1 MISSERLI
9 QQLTATNFKKIAL
22 PKSDRFTQCDC
33 YEAKKREMDLAIR
46 NVDAVNRATDYP
58 NLSTAAPVVTAM
70 ETAYSAMMLNNVDGM
85 LATEKLSTATIDF
98 DTYMNFTE
106 NELLGLPE
114 VVQRIVKQDAGKTL
128 DRVKIYGF
136 KNPES
141 FYKSL
146 ILVRTPEFATQT
158 KFNRTQTIMKFKREL
173 AFGANEIHRSHG
185 YHRLLDPVFKL
196 DQIVRNLIDRETY
209 VDNGICQLACDFVK
223 RSIIVFDVIGKKY
236 SVFRHR
242 PSVSSDQASELG
254 PTYLLINYNGAYSP
268 CIYVDTHNTFDGQ
281 ALAMELAKQYEHT
294 NQDMYKLNEK
304 DTEPKAPKK
313 PERSA
318 NAEPR
323 LDLLLKK
330 IEDRERD
337 RKVTVVTECPMGT
350 PSANASEPS
359 PTEVVSEPSANASA
373 PPSSANASECPMD
386 RSTSAAIASSEPSPT
401 EVVSEPSAVET
412 ASEPSP
418 TTNSASTTLGPIKNY
433 TLEQL
438 QALATEHGI
447 ETTRPNAKGNPVR
460 KTKQVL
466 YDELTGQGS
475 SQAS

>member
-9 QQLTATNFKKIAL
+9 QQLTSTNFKKIAL

-46 NVDAVNRATDYP
+46 NIDAVNRGTDFA
-58 NLSTAAPVVTAM
+58 NLATAAPVVTAM

-106 NELLGLPE
+106 NELFGLPE
-114 VVQRIVKQDAGKTL
+114 VVQRIVKQDSGKTI
-128 DRVKIYGF
+128 DRVKVYGF

-146 ILVRTPEFATQT
+146 ILVRSPEFATQT

-242 PSVSSDQASELG
+242 PSVSSDSDSDIGLA
-254 PTYLLINYNGAYSP
+254 YLLINYNGSYSP
-268 CIYVDTHNTFDGQ
+268 CIYVDTHNNFDGQ
-281 ALAMELAKQYEHT
+281 ALATELVKQYEHT
-294 NQDMYKLNEK
+294 NQDMYTLNEK
-304 DTEPKAPKK
+304 VSEPNTPKK

-330 IEDRERD
+330 IEDRERE
-337 RKVTVVTECPMGT
+337 RKVTMVTECPMNKP
-350 PSANASEPS
+350 PSANS
-359 PTEVVSEPSANASA
+359 SEPSATT
-373 PPSSANASECPMD
+373 D
-386 RSTSAAIASSEPSPT
+386 ST
-401 EVVSEPSAVET
+401 
-412 ASEPSP
+412 
-418 TTNSASTTLGPIKNY
+418 STTLGPIKNY

-438 QALATEHGI
+438 QVLATEQGI
-447 ETTRPNAKGNPVR
+447 EITRPNAKGNPVR

-466 YDELTGQGS
+466 YDELS
-475 SQAS
+475 NIK

>member
-9 QQLTATNFKKIAL
+9 QQLTSTNFKKIAL

-46 NVDAVNRATDYP
+46 NVDAVNRGTDFANLAT
-58 NLSTAAPVVTAM
+58 AEPVISAM
-70 ETAYSAMMLNNVDGM
+70 ETAYSAMMLSKLNVDGM

-114 VVQRIVKQDAGKTL
+114 VVQRIVKQDTGKTL

-136 KNPES
+136 KNPDA

-146 ILVRTPEFATQT
+146 ILVRSPEFATQT

-173 AFGANEIHRSHG
+173 AFGANDIYRSHG

-223 RSIIVFDVIGKKY
+223 RSIIVFDIIGKKY

-242 PSVSSDQASELG
+242 PSVSSDSDSDIGNA
-254 PTYLLINYNGAYSP
+254 YLLINYNGAYSP

-281 ALAMELAKQYEHT
+281 ALSMELAKQYEHA
-294 NQDMYKLNEK
+294 NHDMYTLNEK
-304 DTEPKAPKK
+304 VTEPKGPKK

-323 LDLLLKK
+323 LDLLVKK

-337 RKVTVVTECPMGT
+337 RKVTIVTECPMY
-350 PSANASEPS
+350 
-359 PTEVVSEPSANASA
+359 V
-373 PPSSANASECPMD
+373 
-386 RSTSAAIASSEPSPT
+386 ASSDAT
-401 EVVSEPSAVET
+401 E
-412 ASEPSP
+412 
-418 TTNSASTTLGPIKNY
+418 STTDNSNQVEPVTGITNAGSKQELGPLKNY

-438 QALATEHGI
+438 QALATQHGVEI
-447 ETTRPNAKGNPVR
+447 TRPNAKGTPVR

-466 YDELTGQGS
+466 YDELFNCMK
-475 SQAS
+475 

>member
-1 MISSERLI
+1 MFSAFRIPILLSTYHIHAINTSAMISSERLI

-46 NVDAVNRATDYP
+46 NVDAVNRGTDFPALATATP
-58 NLSTAAPVVTAM
+58 IINAM
-70 ETAYSAMMLNNVDGM
+70 ETAYSAMMLSNGNVDGM
-85 LATEKLSTATIDF
+85 LGTEKLSTATIDF

-106 NELLGLPE
+106 NELLALPE
-114 VVQRIVKQDAGKTL
+114 VVQRIVKSDTAKQL
-128 DRVKIYGF
+128 ERVKVYGF

-146 ILVRTPEFATQT
+146 ILVRSPEFATQT

-173 AFGANEIHRSHG
+173 AFGANEIQRSHG
-185 YHRLLDPVFKL
+185 YHRLIDPVFKL

-242 PSVSSDQASELG
+242 SNVSFGQDNEQLG
-254 PTYLLINYNGAYSP
+254 PTYLLINYNGSYLP

-281 ALAMELAKQYEHT
+281 ALAMELAKQYEHA
-294 NQDMYKLNEK
+294 NQDMYTLNEK
-304 DTEPKAPKK
+304 DAEPKASKK

-330 IEDRERD
+330 IEDRDRE
-337 RKVTVVTECPMGT
+337 RKVTVVTECPMAVT
-350 PSANASEPS
+350 PSAAITS
-359 PTEVVSEPSANASA
+359 
-373 PPSSANASECPMD
+373 SECPMAVTP
-386 RSTSAAIASSEPSPT
+386 ST
-401 EVVSEPSAVET
+401 
-412 ASEPSP
+412 
-418 TTNSASTTLGPIKNY
+418 TTNSLTTLSSIKNY

-438 QALATEHGI
+438 QALATEQGI
-447 ETTRPNAKGNPVR
+447 EITRPNAKGNPVR

-466 YDELTGQGS
+466 YDELTGRDS
-475 SQAS
+475 SQVS

>member
-1 MISSERLI
+1 MISAERLI

-46 NVDAVNRATDYP
+46 NIDAVNHGTDFP
-58 NLSTAAPVVTAM
+58 TLSTAAPVINAM
-70 ETAYSAMMLNNVDGM
+70 ETAYSTMMLSKGNVDSM
-85 LATEKLSTATIDF
+85 LGTEKLSTATIDF

-106 NELLGLPE
+106 NELLALPE
-114 VVQRIVKQDAGKTL
+114 VVQRVLKSDTEKTL
-128 DRVKIYGF
+128 DRVKVYGF

-146 ILVRTPEFATQT
+146 ILVRSPEFATQT

-173 AFGANEIHRSHG
+173 AFGANEIHRSHD
-185 YHRLLDPVFKL
+185 YYRLVDPIFKL

-209 VDNGICQLACDFVK
+209 VDNGIIQLACDFVK

-242 PSVSSDQASELG
+242 PSVAPDDTIGSSIG
-254 PTYLLINYNGAYSP
+254 PAYFLINYNGAYSP

-281 ALAMELAKQYEHT
+281 ALAAELAKQYEHV
-294 NQDMYKLNEK
+294 NQDMYTLNDK
-304 DTEPKAPKK
+304 DSTPKGPKK

-323 LDLLLKK
+323 LDLLVKK
-330 IEDRERD
+330 IEDRERE
-337 RKVTVVTECPMGT
+337 RKVTVVTECPMDR
-350 PSANASEPS
+350 PLVAVNP
-359 PTEVVSEPSANASA
+359 
-373 PPSSANASECPMD
+373 ASECPMSVP
-386 RSTSAAIASSEPSPT
+386 ST
-401 EVVSEPSAVET
+401 
-412 ASEPSP
+412 P
-418 TTNSASTTLGPIKNY
+418 TTPVTEPLTDNSKPEEPVQPDAITIDTGSKTQLGPLKNY

-438 QALATEHGI
+438 QTLATQHGI
-447 ETTRPNAKGNPVR
+447 ETTKPNAKGTPVR

-466 YDELTGQGS
+466 YDELS
-475 SQAS
+475 SISK

>member
-1 MISSERLI
+1 MISAERLI

-46 NVDAVNRATDYP
+46 NVDAVNRGTDFP
-58 NLSTAAPVVTAM
+58 ALVTSAPVISAM
-70 ETAYSAMMLNNVDGM
+70 ESAYSAMMLNKGNVDGM
-85 LATEKLSTATIDF
+85 LGTEKLSTATIDF

-106 NELLGLPE
+106 NELLALPE
-114 VVQRIVKQDAGKTL
+114 VVQRVIRTDTEKTL
-128 DRVKIYGF
+128 DRVKVYGF

-146 ILVRTPEFATQT
+146 ILVRSPEFATQT

-185 YHRLLDPVFKL
+185 YHRLVDPVFKL

-223 RSIIVFDVIGKKY
+223 RSIIIFDVIGKKY

-242 PSVSSDQASELG
+242 PSVAADDQQDNIG
-254 PTYLLINYNGAYSP
+254 PTYFLINYNGAYSP

-281 ALAMELAKQYEHT
+281 ALAAELAKQYEHI
-294 NQDMYKLNEK
+294 NQDMYTLNDK
-304 DTEPKAPKK
+304 DSTPKGPKK

-330 IEDRERD
+330 IEDRERE
-337 RKVTVVTECPMGT
+337 RNVTVVTECPM
-350 PSANASEPS
+350 
-359 PTEVVSEPSANASA
+359 SA
-373 PPSSANASECPMD
+373 PPAPIEPVTEQVADNPNPVDSAQPVAN
-386 RSTSAAIASSEPSPT
+386 
-401 EVVSEPSAVET
+401 
-412 ASEPSP
+412 
-418 TTNSASTTLGPIKNY
+418 TTDTGSKTQLGPLKNY

-438 QALATEHGI
+438 QALATQYGI
-447 ETTRPNAKGNPVR
+447 EVTKPNAKGTPVR

-466 YDELTGQGS
+466 YDELTNCMK
-475 SQAS
+475 

>member
-1 MISSERLI
+1 MISAERLI

-46 NVDAVNRATDYP
+46 NVDAVNRGTDFP
-58 NLSTAAPVVTAM
+58 ALVTSAPVISAM
-70 ETAYSAMMLNNVDGM
+70 ESAYSAMMLNKGNVDGM
-85 LATEKLSTATIDF
+85 LGTEKLSTATIDF

-106 NELLGLPE
+106 NELLALPE
-114 VVQRIVKQDAGKTL
+114 VVQRVIRTDTEKTL
-128 DRVKIYGF
+128 DRVKVYGF

-146 ILVRTPEFATQT
+146 ILVRSPEFATQT

-185 YHRLLDPVFKL
+185 YHRLVDPVFKL

-223 RSIIVFDVIGKKY
+223 RSIIIFDVIGKKY

-242 PSVSSDQASELG
+242 PSVAADDQLDNIG
-254 PTYLLINYNGAYSP
+254 PTYFLINYNGAYSP

-281 ALAMELAKQYEHT
+281 ALAAELAKQYEHI
-294 NQDMYKLNEK
+294 NQDMYTLNDK
-304 DTEPKAPKK
+304 DSTPKGPKK

-330 IEDRERD
+330 IEDRERE
-337 RKVTVVTECPMGT
+337 RNVTVVTECPM
-350 PSANASEPS
+350 
-359 PTEVVSEPSANASA
+359 SA
-373 PPSSANASECPMD
+373 PPAPIEPVTEQVADNPNPVDSAQPVAN
-386 RSTSAAIASSEPSPT
+386 
-401 EVVSEPSAVET
+401 
-412 ASEPSP
+412 
-418 TTNSASTTLGPIKNY
+418 TTDTGSKTQLGPLKNY

-438 QALATEHGI
+438 QALATQYGI
-447 ETTRPNAKGNPVR
+447 EVTKPNAKGTPVR

-466 YDELTGQGS
+466 YDELTNCMK
-475 SQAS
+475 